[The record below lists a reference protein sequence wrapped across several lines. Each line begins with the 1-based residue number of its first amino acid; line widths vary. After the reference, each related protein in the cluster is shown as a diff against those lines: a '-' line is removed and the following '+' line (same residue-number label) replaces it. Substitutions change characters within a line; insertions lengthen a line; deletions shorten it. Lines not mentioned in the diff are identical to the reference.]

1 MFQLNDQQLDG
12 IKKIIKWYF
21 SETYRK
27 NYFVCSGKAGSGK
40 STIVSIAIK
49 MLGIPLQNV
58 IFCTLT
64 GKASL
69 VLRIKGNPSNTIHKT
84 FYSVFK
90 TRNSFGFHLKKHI
103 DPTIKLIVVDEAAMV
118 PQPMVED
125 ILSFGTPVL
134 FLGDHNQL
142 PPIFGSNKVMVP
154 EACDVRLTKVM
165 RQSDSSGILT
175 LADMAIEGAQIPLG
189 QYNASRVVRY
199 RDVIDEMYKY
209 DMIVTYS
216 NATRRIV
223 NQMVRNQLGRTS
235 IYPEKD
241 DKLLC
246 LMNNYTYQLDY
257 EDIPIYVINGLM
269 GRANED
275 STIINDDNLELCNL
289 KFTPDF
295 LPKEEKYQFNVKCY
309 MEIFEQYQKDIKK
322 DAFIQ
327 ALYDD
332 TLDDEYLGNIA
343 MVDYGYSATC
353 HRLQGSEFKNILV
366 LASDFKGPQDVYQK
380 WLYTAIT
387 RAKESVTVAFDI

>member
-175 LADMAIEGAQIPLG
+175 LADMAIEGKQIPLG
-189 QYNASRVVRY
+189 QYNASKVVRY
-199 RDVIDEMYKY
+199 SDIIDEMYKY

-216 NATRRIV
+216 NATRRIA

-235 IYPEKD
+235 VYPEKG

-246 LMNNYTYQLDY
+246 LMNNYNYQLDY

-269 GRANED
+269 GYTSED

-295 LPKEEKYQFNVKCY
+295 LPKDEKYQFNVKCY

-327 ALYDD
+327 ALYDN

-343 MVDYGYSATC
+343 MVDYGYSVTC
-353 HRLQGSEFKNILV
+353 HRAQGSEYKNVLI
-366 LASDFKGPQDVYQK
+366 LASDFKGPQDVYRN

>member
-118 PQPMVED
+118 PQPMIED

-142 PPIFGSNKVMVP
+142 PPIFGANKVMVP
-154 EACDVRLTKVM
+154 EMCDVRLTKVM

-175 LADMAIEGAQIPLG
+175 LADMAIEGVQIPLG
-189 QYNASRVVRY
+189 QYNASKVVRY
-199 RDVIDEMYKY
+199 RDIINEMYKY

-235 IYPEKD
+235 IYPEKG

-246 LMNNYTYQLDY
+246 LMNNYNYQLDY

-269 GRANED
+269 GYANED

-295 LPKEEKYQFNVKCY
+295 LPKDEKYQFNVKCY

-332 TLDDEYLGNIA
+332 TLDDEYLGNITII
-343 MVDYGYSATC
+343 DYGYASTC
-353 HRLQGSEFKNILV
+353 HRVQGSEFKNVLV
-366 LASDFKGPQDVYQK
+366 LGSDFKGPQDVYRK

>member
-1 MFQLNDQQLDG
+1 M
-12 IKKIIKWYF
+12 
-21 SETYRK
+21 
-27 NYFVCSGKAGSGK
+27 
-40 STIVSIAIK
+40 
-49 MLGIPLQNV
+49 
-58 IFCTLT
+58 
-64 GKASL
+64 
-69 VLRIKGNPSNTIHKT
+69 
-84 FYSVFK
+84 
-90 TRNSFGFHLKKHI
+90 KKHI

-118 PQPMVED
+118 PQPMIED

-142 PPIFGSNKVMVP
+142 PPIFGANKVMVP
-154 EACDVRLTKVM
+154 EMCDVRLTKVM

-175 LADMAIEGAQIPLG
+175 LADMAIEGVQIPLG
-189 QYNASRVVRY
+189 QYNASKVVRY
-199 RDVIDEMYKY
+199 RDIINEMYKY

-235 IYPEKD
+235 IYPEKG

-246 LMNNYTYQLDY
+246 LMNNYNYQLDY

-269 GRANED
+269 GYANED

-295 LPKEEKYQFNVKCY
+295 LPKDEKYQFNVKCY

-332 TLDDEYLGNIA
+332 TLDDEYLGNITII
-343 MVDYGYSATC
+343 DYGYASTC
-353 HRLQGSEFKNILV
+353 HRVQGSEFKNVLV
-366 LASDFKGPQDVYQK
+366 LGSDFKGPQDVYRK

>member
-21 SETYRK
+21 SETYKK

-118 PQPMVED
+118 PQPMIED

-175 LADMAIEGAQIPLG
+175 LADMAIEGLQIPLG
-189 QYNASRVVRY
+189 QYNASKVVRY
-199 RDVIDEMYKY
+199 SDIIDEMYKY
-209 DMIVTYS
+209 DMVVTYS

-223 NQMVRNQLGRTS
+223 NQMIRNQLGRTS
-235 IYPEKD
+235 IYPEKG

-269 GRANED
+269 GQANED
-275 STIINDDNLELCNL
+275 STIVNDDHLELCNL

-366 LASDFKGPQDVYQK
+366 LASDFKGSQDVYQK

-387 RAKESVTVAFDI
+387 RAKESVTIAFDI